1 MYDLTT
7 PVLILLTVLSLAAS
21 VLSIRALGHIARRRA
36 ASKGALRL
44 IILCSIGSAVTL
56 LYRAYFIHAP
66 GQPPLTAHV
75 DGLLLLATLFGAVVS
90 FLSGPSRLP
99 GINTFAAP
107 LLTLILAWAICA
119 SHFTF
124 QLFTLDSPVKPVHQT
139 SSYLGALF
147 IAVAAVAAVMYLY
160 VQKGLKNISR
170 PTDLPPVASL
180 EKIERLLIKCS
191 SLGFALLTLGL
202 ITGLLIQL
210 FSDQTRLGSG
220 WWHSPKVMLSGV
232 VWLIFAVVMNVR
244 HATLFRGRRAAW
256 LSIIGLV
263 LLLIT
268 FGLVTLLP
276 PVAVSKYFDPTPTSH
291 WQEVP

>member
-1 MYDLTT
+1 MYDPTT
-7 PVLILLTVLSLAAS
+7 PVLILLTILSLAAS
-21 VLSIRALGHIARRRA
+21 VLSIRALLVARGRA
-36 ASKGALRL
+36 TSKGALRL
-44 IILCSIGSAVTL
+44 IIFCAIGSAAIL
-56 LYRAYFIHAP
+56 FYRAYFIHDP

-75 DGLLLLATLFGAVVS
+75 DGLLLLATLFGAVVW
-90 FLSGPSRLP
+90 FLSSPSRLP

-124 QLFTLDSPVKPVHQT
+124 QLFILDSPVKPVHQT

-147 IAVAAVAAVMYLY
+147 IAISAVASMMYLH
-160 VQKGLKNISR
+160 VKKGLKINNR
-170 PTDLPPVASL
+170 PTELLPVASL
-180 EKIERLLIKCS
+180 EKVERLLIKS
-191 SLGFALLTLGL
+191 SALGFALLTLGL

-232 VWLIFAVVMNVR
+232 IWLIFAVVMNVR

-276 PVAVSKYFDPTPTSH
+276 PVAVSNNFDPTPTSQ